1 MPIKVVMSYSGT
13 MRTKRLEY
21 DEVITMLIISV
32 DDAWEYL
39 KQGITV
45 FYRWEMSEDWYELN
59 DETVNGVVTLLERD
73 DYEFGIESQE

>member
-1 MPIKVVMSYSGT
+1 MSYSGT

-21 DEVITMLIISV
+21 NEVITMLIISV

-59 DETVNGVVTLLERD
+59 DETVSGVVTLLERD